1 MLQKQKFFP
10 SSKNC
15 VSCHFWVGNRELSD
29 NMKYVS
35 AYADTEGKCYG
46 KYFKLKKLAKNIGV
60 NCWQEFELIDEA
72 YNNQTPLQ
80 KLQDTI
86 EDIKNDNKF

>member
-15 VSCHFWVGNRELSD
+15 ASCHFWVGNRELAD
-29 NMKYVS
+29 NKKYVI
-35 AYADTEGKCYG
+35 AYADTEGKCFL
-46 KYFKLKKLAKNIGV
+46 KDIKLKKLAKNVGV
-60 NCWQEFELIDEA
+60 NCWQEFELINEA
-72 YNNQTPLQ
+72 FNNQTPLQ

-86 EDIKNDNKF
+86 VDIKSDNEF